1 MRFALTWMSAM
12 MLCGCLGQAKPD
24 ILQARLREQQ
34 RYVMEV
40 EQKMETAQADLKRAA
55 RALVWRANRF
65 TSRPTAMKF
74 TPC

>member
-34 RYVMEV
+34 RYVMR
-40 EQKMETAQADLKRAA
+40 QMCIRDRT
-55 RALVWRANRF
+55 
-65 TSRPTAMKF
+65 
-74 TPC
+74 